1 MGLCIMNKAVR
12 YTCSIFGL
20 ITVFSLG
27 NYFCY
32 ESAMDHFQEMQEDY
46 ESRLGEQVQVYVS
59 KEMETQKEELEQW
72 AEESIAA
79 NSTENKLS
87 ENTIYQIQSYDN
99 VTDTTTTDYEELP
112 DDMVGYTRE
121 DVEAFCQEYMNNMPV
136 EDFLNGLQSMN
147 VSSFSSDRLVVR
159 KLYDI
164 SKVKFRYYLIASQGE
179 VVVYYGDM
187 KTIYEKT
194 GISTDSLSKAD
205 RKALKNGIEVK
216 DEEEL
221 FGILENY
228 SS

>member
-1 MGLCIMNKAVR
+1 MGLCIMNRAVR

-32 ESAMDHFQEMQEDY
+32 ESAMNHFQEMQEDY

>member
-32 ESAMDHFQEMQEDY
+32 ESAMNHFQEMQEDY

-121 DVEAFCQEYMNNMPV
+121 DVEAFCQEYVNNMPV

>member
-1 MGLCIMNKAVR
+1 MNRAVR

-32 ESAMDHFQEMQEDY
+32 ESAMNHFQEMQEDY

>member
-121 DVEAFCQEYMNNMPV
+121 DVEAFCQEYVNNMPV